1 MTRISTHAAT
11 RPNRTTRAKKRINLP
26 VLAAS
31 AAITLALYGCQTTDP
46 YTGEQKTSN
55 TAKGTGIGAIGGA
68 IAGAILGGGKRKG
81 VLIGAG
87 IGALTGAA
95 VGNYMDKEEAR
106 LRAQLQGPGVSVT
119 RVGDSVLLN
128 MPGNITFATDSSNI
142 SADFYSVLDSVA
154 LVINEFEKTYVDVI
168 GHTDSTGAA
177 DYNQQL
183 SVARASSVARYLE
196 SQQVLPERVVTQG
209 AGESSPIASNDT
221 PEGRSLNRRVE
232 IRLTPLT

>member
-1 MTRISTHAAT
+1 MTLTSTAPAART
-11 RPNRTTRAKKRINLP
+11 STTTRSHRLR
-26 VLAAS
+26 VLAVS
-31 AAITLALYGCQTTDP
+31 AAITLALCGCQTTDP

-95 VGNYMDKEEAR
+95 VGNYMDKQEAK
-106 LRAQLQGPGVSVT
+106 LRAQLQGTGVSVT
-119 RVGDSVLLN
+119 RVGDSVILN

-196 SQQVLPERVVTQG
+196 SQKVLPERVITQG
-209 AGESSPIASNDT
+209 AGECSPIASNDT